1 MKLLLDSDVLLWSI
15 DRPDLLSQ
23 RVSEAILDEE
33 NDLYVSVTSMWEI
46 AVKAGAGKLHF
57 SGAPDFL
64 ETHLRKAGIRNY
76 LPVTL
81 AHVRQVSKLPRVHKD
96 PFDRM
101 LVAQAITERL
111 TLVSKDEQFHKYP
124 VKLLW

>member
-1 MKLLLDSDVLLWSI
+1 MKLLLDSHVLPWSI
-15 DRPDLLSQ
+15 DRLDLLSQ

-33 NDLYVSVTSMWEI
+33 NDLYVSATSMWEI
-46 AVKAGAGKLHF
+46 AIKAGAGKLHL

-64 ETHLRKAGIRNY
+64 ETHLRKE
-76 LPVTL
+76 
-81 AHVRQVSKLPRVHKD
+81 LPRVHKD

-111 TLVSKDEQFHKYP
+111 TLVSKDEQFHRYP
-124 VKLLW
+124 VNLLW